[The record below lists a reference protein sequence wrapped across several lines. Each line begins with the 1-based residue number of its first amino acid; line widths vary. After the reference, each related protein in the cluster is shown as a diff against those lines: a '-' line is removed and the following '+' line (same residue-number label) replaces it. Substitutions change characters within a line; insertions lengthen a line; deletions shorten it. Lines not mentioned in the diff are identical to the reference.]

1 MVPRA
6 GELMRKEARALELIL
21 TERERDL
28 LLEMLGLEIS
38 EVRSELYHAEDAETK
53 EMFRDREELAKRL
66 RAKLEGS
73 ALREPVVT

>member
-1 MVPRA
+1 
-6 GELMRKEARALELIL
+6 MRKETRALEVVL

-28 LLEMLGLEIS
+28 LIEMLDSEIS

>member
-1 MVPRA
+1 MVART
-6 GELMRKEARALELIL
+6 GEPMRKETRALEVVL

-28 LLEMLGLEIS
+28 LIELLDSEIS

-53 EMFRDREELAKRL
+53 EMFRDREELTKRL

>member
-1 MVPRA
+1 
-6 GELMRKEARALELIL
+6 MRKETRALEVVL

-28 LLEMLGLEIS
+28 LIEMLDSEIS

-53 EMFRDREELAKRL
+53 EMFRDREELTKRL

>member
-28 LLEMLGLEIS
+28 LLEMLGSEIS

-73 ALREPVVT
+73 GLREPVVT